1 MLAEKASFPVAF
13 MCRHLEVS
21 RAGFYAWLG
30 RPESER
36 SKRNRDLTQ
45 RIKKIHKDSRGT
57 YGSPRV
63 HVELVGQGKRVGRHT
78 VAKLMRQAGVRARR
92 KRKFVKTTDSNHN
105 LPVAPNLV
113 ARDFAPRNPNRL
125 WAADITYI
133 PTREGW
139 LYLAVIVDLYSRY
152 VVGWALSDT
161 IDRHLTLDA
170 LSQATATRRRLL
182 ASYTT
187 RIGARSTL
195 PRTTALPWSLTA
207 SHAA

>member
-78 VAKLMRQAGVRARR
+78 VAKLMRQAGVRPAQIFPA
-92 KRKFVKTTDSNHN
+92 KR
-105 LPVAPNLV
+105 
-113 ARDFAPRNPNRL
+113 
-125 WAADITYI
+125 AA
-133 PTREGW
+133 
-139 LYLAVIVDLYSRY
+139 
-152 VVGWALSDT
+152 
-161 IDRHLTLDA
+161 
-170 LSQATATRRRLL
+170 QATPRR
-182 ASYTT
+182 
-187 RIGARSTL
+187 ARKK
-195 PRTTALPWSLTA
+195 
-207 SHAA
+207 AAVAAAF